1 MEGITALIRLP
12 GLQVDWQTLLTV
24 NLPILVAVIIAV
36 PAALVGYTLGAEFLV
51 KRLPKRSQPSVRP
64 WVWVGPAILIVGLI
78 LVYPMVG
85 TIIRSF
91 FDRGGSKF
99 VGLDNFVRMLTDNG
113 VLIALRNNVYWLVL
127 YTGLVLVFGLLLAV
141 LSDRVRYEKPV
152 KSLIFMPMA
161 ISFVAM
167 AIIWQFVYYYKDPSE
182 PQTGTLNAILV
193 NVFHGQPI
201 TWIQDTR
208 FNNFALILIGVW
220 GATGFA
226 MVILSAALKGIPGEL
241 LEAARV
247 DGATELTIFRRIIL
261 PLMMPTIV
269 VVGTTMVI
277 FALKAFDVVYVMTA
291 GNYNTDILARRMYAE
306 LYKAGNHANAS
317 ALAVILLLAAVPVLI
332 FNLRQFRA
340 VESRR
345 CAWPSPPRSPRPPP
359 RHPHAARNSR
369 RSACRRVVPAP

>member
-1 MEGITALIRLP
+1 MGGLALLMARP
-12 GLQVDWQTLLTV
+12 PALQVDWATLLTV
-24 NLPILVAVIIAV
+24 NLPALIFVIIAV
-36 PAALVGYTLGAEFLV
+36 PLVLFGYIVGTEQIVRRF
-51 KRLPKRSQPSVRP
+51 PKRAQPSIRP
-64 WVWVGPAILIVGLI
+64 WIWVGPAIVLVGVM

-91 FDRGGSKF
+91 FDRGGSNF
-99 VGLDNFVRMLTDNG
+99 VGLANYARMLGDAG
-113 VLIALRNNVYWLVL
+113 ILIVLRNNLLWLL
-127 YTGLVLVFGLLLAV
+127 LMPGLVLVFGLALAL
-141 LSDRVRYEKPV
+141 LSDRVPYEKPV

-167 AIIWQFVYYYKDPSE
+167 SIIWQFVYYYRPPDVA
-182 PQTGTLNAILV
+182 QTGILNAIVV
-193 NVFHGQPI
+193 NLFHGQPI

-208 FNNFALILIGVW
+208 FNNFALILIAVW
-220 GATGFA
+220 GSTGFA

-247 DGATELTIFRRIIL
+247 DGANELTVFRRIIL

-277 FALKAFDVVYVMTA
+277 FALKAFDIVYVMTA

-306 LYKAGNHANAS
+306 LYAAQNHANS
-317 ALAVILLLAAVPVLI
+317 STLAVILLIAVVPVLV
-332 FNLRQFRA
+332 FNIRQFRA

-345 CAWPSPPRSPRPPP
+345 
-359 RHPHAARNSR
+359 
-369 RSACRRVVPAP
+369 

>member
-1 MEGITALIRLP
+1 MP
-12 GLQVDWQTLLTV
+12 VLQVDWQTLITV
-24 NLPILVAVIIAV
+24 NLPILVLVVVGV
-36 PAALVGYTLGAEFLV
+36 PLVLVGYIVATEVLV
-51 KRLPKRSQPSVRP
+51 RRFPKRSQPSIRP
-64 WVWVGPAILIVGLI
+64 WIWVGPAILFVGVI

-85 TIIRSF
+85 TVVRSF
-91 FDRGGSKF
+91 FDRKGNSF
-99 VGLDNFVRMLTDNG
+99 VGLGNFTKLLTDPG
-113 VLIALRNNVYWLVL
+113 ILIVLRNNLLWLVL
-127 YTGLVLVFGLLLAV
+127 YPGLVLLFGLLLAV

-167 AIIWQFVYYYKDPSE
+167 AVIWQFVYYYRPPDV

-193 NVFHGQPI
+193 NIFHGQPQ

-208 FNNFALILIGVW
+208 FNNFALIFIGVW

-226 MVILSAALKGIPGEL
+226 MVILSAALKGIPAEL

-247 DGATELTIFRRIIL
+247 DGANEITVFRRIIL

-306 LYKAGNHANAS
+306 LYNAGNYANAS
-317 ALAVILLLAAVPVLI
+317 SLAVILLLAVVPVLI

-340 VESRR
+340 VEARR
-345 CAWPSPPRSPRPPP
+345 
-359 RHPHAARNSR
+359 
-369 RSACRRVVPAP
+369 

>member
-1 MEGITALIRLP
+1 MDAMTPLTVTLP
-12 GLQVDWQTLLTV
+12 MLDVDWETLVSV
-24 NLPILVAVIIAV
+24 NLPTLLFVIVGV
-36 PAALVGYTLGAEFLV
+36 PLALVGYIVGLDVLV
-51 KRLPKRSQPSVRP
+51 RRLPKRSQPSVRP
-64 WVWVGPAILIVGLI
+64 WVWVAPAIFFVGLI

-85 TIIRSF
+85 TVVRSF
-91 FDRGGSKF
+91 FDRRGDAF
-99 VGLDNFVRMLTDNG
+99 VGLGNFVRLLTDHG
-113 VLIALRNNVYWLVL
+113 VLIVLRNNLLWLLL
-127 YTGLVLVFGLLLAV
+127 YPGLVLLFGLLLAV
-141 LSDRVRYEKPV
+141 LSDRVKFEKPV

-182 PQTGTLNAILV
+182 PQTGILNAVVV
-193 NVFHGQPI
+193 NIFHGLPI

-208 FNNFALILIGVW
+208 FNNFALIFIGVW

-226 MVILSAALKGIPGEL
+226 MVILSAALKGIPAEL

-247 DGATELTIFRRIIL
+247 DGANERTIFHRIIL

-306 LYKAGNHANAS
+306 LYSAGNYANAS
-317 ALAVILLLAAVPVLI
+317 ALAVILLLAVVPVLI

-340 VESRR
+340 VEARR
-345 CAWPSPPRSPRPPP
+345 
-359 RHPHAARNSR
+359 
-369 RSACRRVVPAP
+369 

>member
-1 MEGITALIRLP
+1 MDVITLLTVRLP
-12 GLQVDWQTLLTV
+12 TLQVDWQTLLTV
-24 NLPILVAVIIAV
+24 NLPTLLVVIIGVPLALAGYIVGADILVR
-36 PAALVGYTLGAEFLV
+36 
-51 KRLPKRSQPSVRP
+51 RLPKRSQASVRP
-64 WVWVGPAILIVGLI
+64 WVWVGPAIFFVSVI

-91 FDRGGSKF
+91 FDRHGDKF
-99 VGLDNFVRMLTDNG
+99 VALDNFRRELSDGG
-113 VLIALRNNVYWLVL
+113 VLITLRNNVLWLVL
-127 YTGLVLVFGLLLAV
+127 YTGLVLILGLLLAV

-167 AIIWQFVYYYKDPSE
+167 SIIWQFVYYWRPSDV
-182 PQTGTLNAILV
+182 PQTGILNAIVV
-193 NVFHGQPI
+193 NIFHGTAQ
-201 TWIQDTR
+201 TWVQDTR
-208 FNNFALILIGVW
+208 YNNFALIFIGVW

-306 LYKAGNHANAS
+306 LYAAQNHANAS
-317 ALAVILLLAAVPVLI
+317 ALAVVLLLAVVPVLI

-340 VESRR
+340 VEARR
-345 CAWPSPPRSPRPPP
+345 
-359 RHPHAARNSR
+359 
-369 RSACRRVVPAP
+369 